1 MDGFYTPNRRK
12 SMKSVKVFLLLM
24 LALYIAL
31 FGLDYL
37 KSHIFPITHHY
48 HSLLIWIKTFVMVV
62 AGVLIMKY
70 TLEKKIFQT
79 FIYIYLSLWAIYY
92 IIKWAT
98 KFTEPTEAF
107 FSSNKIMLLYLSVTQ
122 LLTPFPFF
130 FFWILN
136 RVFNTIPVKK

>member
-1 MDGFYTPNRRK
+1 
-12 SMKSVKVFLLLM
+12 MKSVKVFLSLM

-37 KSHIFPITHHY
+37 KSHVFPASHPY
-48 HSLLIWIKTFVMVV
+48 HSMLIWLKTFVMVV
-62 AGVLIMKY
+62 AGVWVMKF

-79 FIYIYLSLWAIYY
+79 FIYIYLSLWVIYY
-92 IIKWAT
+92 IIKWVT
-98 KFTEPTEAF
+98 KFTEPTEAL

-136 RVFNTIPVKK
+136 RVFNTIPAKK

>member
-1 MDGFYTPNRRK
+1 MDGFYIPKRQK
-12 SMKSVKVFLLLM
+12 PMKSVKVFLLLM

-37 KSHIFPITHHY
+37 KSHVFPIPHPY
-48 HSLLIWIKTFVMVV
+48 HSLLIWLKTFVMVV
-62 AGVLIMKY
+62 AGVWVMKF

-79 FIYIYLSLWAIYY
+79 FIYIYLSLWVIYY
-92 IIKWAT
+92 IIKWVT
-98 KFTEPTEAF
+98 KFTEPTEEL
-107 FSSNKIMLLYLSVTQ
+107 FSSNKVMLLYLSVTQ

-136 RVFNTIPVKK
+136 RVFNTIPAKK